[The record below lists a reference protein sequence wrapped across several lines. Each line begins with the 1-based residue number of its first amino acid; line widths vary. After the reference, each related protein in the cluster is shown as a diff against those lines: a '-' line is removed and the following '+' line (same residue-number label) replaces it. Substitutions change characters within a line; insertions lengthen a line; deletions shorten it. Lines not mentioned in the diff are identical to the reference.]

1 MWTTA
6 LSAATPRTSMS
17 KSKMTL
23 LLLKRLYLVL
33 LTVTVITI
41 GEKSAVAIEE
51 VPCTV
56 IEQNGAF
63 ELRQYSPHIVA
74 ETMVEGAFDQVG
86 NEGFRRLANY
96 INGENRSRQSIAMTA
111 PVSQEAQPEKIAM
124 TAPVGQEKS
133 GDRWRITFV
142 MPTKY
147 TLDSLPEPVDSRI
160 ELKQEPGRLMAAVR
174 YSGTWSRK
182 RYDENKERLL
192 AWIEERGFK
201 QTAEPVWARYNPPF
215 MPWFLR
221 RNEILIPVDP
231 HY

>member
-1 MWTTA
+1 M
-6 LSAATPRTSMS
+6 TP
-17 KSKMTL
+17 L
-23 LLLKRLYLVL
+23 LFKKLYLVL
-33 LTVTVITI
+33 LTLTVITV

-51 VPCTV
+51 VPYTV

-63 ELRQYSPHIVA
+63 ELRQYSPYIAA
-74 ETMVEGAFDQVG
+74 ETMVEGEFDQVG
-86 NEGFRRLANY
+86 NEGFRRLADY

-142 MPTKY
+142 MPAKY
-147 TLDSLPEPVDSRI
+147 ALDTLPEPTDSRI
-160 ELKQEPGRLMAAVR
+160 EIKQEPGRLMAAVR
-174 YSGTWSRK
+174 YSGTWSRQ
-182 RYDENKERLL
+182 RYEENKERLL
-192 AWIEERGFK
+192 TWIQERGFK

-221 RNEILIPVDP
+221 RNEILIPVD
-231 HY
+231 H

>member
-1 MWTTA
+1 
-6 LSAATPRTSMS
+6 
-17 KSKMTL
+17 MT

-33 LTVTVITI
+33 LTVTVFTI

-51 VPCTV
+51 VPYTV
-56 IEQNGAF
+56 IEQSGAF

-86 NEGFRRLANY
+86 SEGFRRLADY
-96 INGENRSRQSIAMTA
+96 INGENRSKQSIAMTA
-111 PVSQEAQPEKIAM
+111 PVNQEAQPEKIAM
-124 TAPVGQEKS
+124 TATVGQEKS

-142 MPTKY
+142 MPAKY
-147 TLDSLPEPVDSRI
+147 TLGTLPEPVDSRI
-160 ELKQEPGRLMAAVR
+160 EIKQEPGRLMAAVR

-182 RYDENKERLL
+182 RYEENKARLL

-221 RNEILIPVDP
+221 RNEILIPVDS